1 MYYTDTKLIN
11 YDINNITD
19 DFIKFNS
26 VIDSNN
32 KSTELIIRPQ
42 SSVFI
47 QSKDINKTF
56 DFYDNLKH
64 FFDNNLF
71 DCRDFIFYFRQ
82 LNKILIKPFNGY
94 YYHFFLSFKRYNK
107 IVADKSYAHQFCS
120 FLNFKLKHCATF
132 YLVDHLDN
140 LFFTNYSEKNIFNF
154 YIPSKGEKID
164 WTLNQYFR
172 GQIKKIDNYYIE
184 LDFISINAYEIKKSL
199 FFFNFYNFKYC
210 SLNSSRLPVLNILLN
225 LNNYNNTNYKSK
237 FFEKKKK
244 L

>member
-1 MYYTDTKLIN
+1 MYYANTKLIN
-11 YDINNITD
+11 YNINNIID
-19 DFIKFNS
+19 DSTKVNS
-26 VIDSNN
+26 LINSNN
-32 KSTELIIRPQ
+32 KNIELIIRSQ

-172 GQIKKIDNYYIE
+172 GQIKKIDSYYIE
-184 LDFISINAYEIKKSL
+184 LDFTSINAYEIKKSL
-199 FFFNFYNFKYC
+199 FFFNFYNFKCYP
-210 SLNSSRLPVLNILLN
+210 LNSSRLSVLNILLN
-225 LNNYNNTNYKSK
+225 LNNYNNKSYKLK